1 MQQEDANDYS
11 RCAINWFRVELRQLR
26 YFVTVAEE
34 LHFSRAAA
42 RLHLAQSA
50 LSAQIRRLEAEVGGP
65 LLLRS
70 TRQVELT
77 PAGEALLNDGRAILA
92 AADGALG
99 RVRALARGE
108 AASFSIGSLGPV
120 PGALFSPLL
129 ATFSARHPQVR
140 IDVRAIEFSQ
150 MITALRTGRVD
161 VAFLYAP
168 LDEEDLEVI
177 PLINEPRVAVM
188 PSNHRLAHEE
198 FVTPR
203 DLADETFVAQ
213 PDVTPQDWRDYW
225 MLVDEV
231 GHRPKI
237 SAYVGD
243 NLEEWLY
250 LIGRGEG
257 VDTCPAIIARY
268 FARPDVAFV
277 PLREAAPTTLVLAVH
292 REVRNP
298 TIDEFV
304 ELAVEIAA
312 NATRNPNTGYEPPS
326 TPSQEE
332 HERTAPST

>member
-1 MQQEDANDYS
+1 M
-11 RCAINWFRVELRQLR
+11 ELKQLR

-50 LSAQIRRLEAEVGGP
+50 LSAQIRRLETEVGGP

-77 PAGEALLNDGRAILA
+77 PAGQALLTEGRAILTA
-92 AADGALG
+92 AEGTLNH
-99 RVRALARGE
+99 VQALARGE
-108 AASFSIGSLGPV
+108 SSSFSIASLGPV

-129 ATFSARHPQVR
+129 ATFSGRHPQVR
-140 IDVRAIEFSQ
+140 MDVRAIEFSE
-150 MITALRTGRVD
+150 MVSAVRTGKAD

-168 LDEEDLEVI
+168 LDEDDLEVT
-177 PLINEPRVAVM
+177 PLISEPRVAVL
-188 PSNHRLAHEE
+188 PSTHPLAGREWL
-198 FVTPR
+198 TPA
-203 DLADETFVAQ
+203 DLAMETFVAQ
-213 PDVTPQDWRDYW
+213 PEVTPLAWRDYW

-231 GHRPKI
+231 GHRPPI
-237 SAYVGD
+237 SPYVGD

-268 FARPDVAFV
+268 FARPDVVFV
-277 PLREAAPTTLVLAVH
+277 PLRDAAPTTLVLAVH
-292 REVRNP
+292 REVRQP
-298 TIDEFV
+298 MIDEFV

-312 NATRNPNTGYEPPS
+312 NATRNPGTGYAVPAWSRRDGDE
-326 TPSQEE
+326 
-332 HERTAPST
+332 

>member
-1 MQQEDANDYS
+1 M
-11 RCAINWFRVELRQLR
+11 ELRQLR

-50 LSAQIRRLEAEVGGP
+50 LSAQIRRLEAEIGGP

-77 PAGEALLNDGRAILA
+77 PAGEALLNEGRAILA
-92 AADGALG
+92 ATDGALG

-108 AASFSIGSLGPV
+108 SASFSIGSLGPV

-129 ATFSARHPQVR
+129 ATFSGRHPQVR
-140 IDVRAIEFSQ
+140 IDVRAIDFSE
-150 MITALRTGRVD
+150 MISALRKGRVD

-168 LDEEDLEVI
+168 LEEEEDLEVI
-177 PLINEPRVAVM
+177 PLISEPRMAVL
-188 PSNHRLAHEE
+188 PRGHRLAHNE
-198 FVTPR
+198 FVTPA

-213 PDVTPQDWRDYW
+213 PDVTPQAWRDYW

-231 GHRPKI
+231 GRRPKI

-268 FARPDVAFV
+268 FARPDVSFV
-277 PLREAAPTTLVLAVH
+277 PLRDAAPTTLVLAVH
-292 REVRNP
+292 REVRQP
-298 TIDEFV
+298 IIDEFV

-312 NATRNPNTGYEPPS
+312 NATRNPGTGYA
-326 TPSQEE
+326 
-332 HERTAPST
+332 APSKEEYERAAAST

>member
-1 MQQEDANDYS
+1 M
-11 RCAINWFRVELRQLR
+11 ELKQLR

-77 PAGEALLNDGRAILA
+77 PAGEALLAEGRAILA
-92 AADGALG
+92 AADGTLG

-108 AASFSIGSLGPV
+108 SATFSVASLGPV

-129 ATFSARHPQVR
+129 ATFSGRHPQVR
-140 IDVRAIEFSQ
+140 MDVRAIDFSD
-150 MITALRTGRVD
+150 MVSALRTGRAD

-168 LDEEDLEVI
+168 LDEDDLEVT
-177 PLINEPRVAVM
+177 PLISEPRVAVL
-188 PSNHRLAHEE
+188 PSTHRLARREWLR
-198 FVTPR
+198 PA
-203 DLADETFVAQ
+203 DLAGETFVAQ
-213 PDVTPQDWRDYW
+213 PDATPQAWRDYW

-231 GHRPKI
+231 GHRPPI
-237 SAYVGD
+237 SPYVGD

-268 FARPDVAFV
+268 FARPDVAFI
-277 PLREAAPTTLVLAVH
+277 PLRDAAPTTLVLAVH
-292 REVRNP
+292 HEVRQP
-298 TIDEFV
+298 MIDEFV

-312 NATRNPNTGYEPPS
+312 NATRNPGTGYAVPAWP
-326 TPSQEE
+326 
-332 HERTAPST
+332 AAVAA

>member
-1 MQQEDANDYS
+1 M
-11 RCAINWFRVELRQLR
+11 ELKQLR
-26 YFVTVAEE
+26 SFVTVAEE

-50 LSAQIRRLEAEVGGP
+50 LSAQIRRLETEIGGP

-77 PAGEALLNDGRAILA
+77 PAGQALLTEGRAILA
-92 AADGALG
+92 AADGTLG

-108 AASFSIGSLGPV
+108 SSSFSIASLGPV

-129 ATFSARHPQVR
+129 STFSGRHPQVR
-140 IDVRAIEFSQ
+140 MDVRAIEFSE
-150 MITALRTGRVD
+150 MVSALRTGKAD

-168 LDEEDLEVI
+168 IDEDDLEVT
-177 PLINEPRVAVM
+177 PLISEPRVAVL
-188 PSNHRLAHEE
+188 PSTHPLAGREWLI
-198 FVTPR
+198 PA
-203 DLADETFVAQ
+203 DLATETFVAQ
-213 PDVTPQDWRDYW
+213 PDVTPQAWRDYW

-231 GHRPKI
+231 GHRPRI
-237 SAYVGD
+237 SPYVGD

-268 FARPDVAFV
+268 FARPDVVFV
-277 PLREAAPTTLVLAVH
+277 PLRDAAPTTLVLAVH
-292 REVRNP
+292 HEVRQP
-298 TIDEFV
+298 MIDEFV

-312 NATRNPNTGYEPPS
+312 NATRNPGTGYAVPAWSRGDGDE
-326 TPSQEE
+326 
-332 HERTAPST
+332 

>member
-1 MQQEDANDYS
+1 M
-11 RCAINWFRVELRQLR
+11 ELRQLR

-50 LSAQIRRLEAEVGGP
+50 LSAQIRRLEADVGGP

-77 PAGEALLNDGRAILA
+77 PAGEALLNEGRAILA

-108 AASFSIGSLGPV
+108 SASFSIGSLGPV

-129 ATFSARHPQVR
+129 ATFSGRHPQVR
-140 IDVRAIEFSQ
+140 IDVRAVEFSE
-150 MITALRTGRVD
+150 MISALRKGRVD

-168 LDEEDLEVI
+168 LDEDDLEVI
-177 PLINEPRVAVM
+177 PLISEPRVAVL
-188 PSNHRLAHEE
+188 PSGHRLAANE
-198 FVTPR
+198 FVTPA
-203 DLADETFVAQ
+203 DLAGETFVAQ
-213 PDVTPQDWRDYW
+213 PDVTPQAWRDYW

-231 GHRPKI
+231 GQRPKI
-237 SAYVGD
+237 SPYVGD

-268 FARPDVAFV
+268 FARPDVSFV
-277 PLREAAPTTLVLAVH
+277 PLRDAAPTTLVLAVH
-292 REVRNP
+292 REIRHP
-298 TIDEFV
+298 IIDEFV
-304 ELAVEIAA
+304 ALAVEIAA
-312 NATRNPNTGYEPPS
+312 NATRNPGTGYAAPHSPAD
-326 TPSQEE
+326 TKEE
-332 HERTAPST
+332 HERAAAST

>member
-1 MQQEDANDYS
+1 
-11 RCAINWFRVELRQLR
+11 VELRQLR

-77 PAGEALLNDGRAILA
+77 PAGETLLNEGRAILA

-99 RVRALARGE
+99 RVRALTHGE
-108 AASFSIGSLGPV
+108 PASFSIGSLGPV

-129 ATFSARHPQVR
+129 ATFSGRHPQLR

-150 MITALRTGRVD
+150 MISALRSGRVD

-168 LDEEDLEVI
+168 LDENDVDVI
-177 PLINEPRVAVM
+177 PLISEPRVVVL
-188 PSNHRLAHEE
+188 PSTHPLADREWL
-198 FVTPR
+198 VPA
-203 DLADETFVAQ
+203 DLAGETFVAQ
-213 PDVTPQDWRDYW
+213 PDVTPQAWRDYW

-231 GHRPKI
+231 GQRPPI

-277 PLREAAPTTLVLAVH
+277 PLRGAAPTTLVLAVNH
-292 REVRNP
+292 DGGQPMV
-298 TIDEFV
+298 DEFV
-304 ELAVEIAA
+304 QLAVEIAT
-312 NATRNPNTGYEPPS
+312 NATRNPGTGYAAPAWRGKEGD
-326 TPSQEE
+326 E
-332 HERTAPST
+332 HTSRTAGLADERDDRAAASA